1 MIYLICGVI
10 IGIVMGLTG
19 AGGALVAIPLFM
31 QFFSMGLKEASLYSL
46 IAVVV
51 ASLMNYFSQRASTQY
66 KTAII
71 IVTVSAIGSYLTAP
85 FKEVLPTLYVALILT
100 SISLYALYSVWK
112 PIKSPVSGTLLPAK
126 ESTPLSILVGFI
138 LGTLTTFTGLGGGV
152 LMLPILLSMYHYSQ
166 SQAVATSLFAVGL
179 SSLASLIVQISMGAD
194 FSIDL
199 GLGYLMVG
207 ILSSVFILKQF
218 VKRLPASVVTRTR
231 QVIFTFVVIL
241 AITKI
246 F

>member
-1 MIYLICGVI
+1 MIYLVCGVI

-31 QFFSMGLKEASLYSL
+31 HFFSMSLKEASVYSL
-46 IAVVV
+46 LAVVV
-51 ASLMNYFSQRASTQY
+51 ASLMNYFSQRVSTQY

-85 FKEVLPTLYVALILT
+85 FKEALPTLYVALILT

-112 PIKSPVSGTLLPAK
+112 PVKATVTGSLLSAK

-152 LMLPILLSMYHYSQ
+152 LMLPILLSMYRHSQ

-179 SSLASLIVQISMGAD
+179 SSLASLIVQISLGAE
-194 FSIDL
+194 FNIDI

-207 ILSSVFILKQF
+207 IFSSVFILKQF
-218 VKRLPASVVTRTR
+218 VKRLPASVVNRTR
-231 QVIFTFVVIL
+231 QVLFTFVVIL
-241 AITKI
+241 AISKI

>member
-1 MIYLICGVI
+1 VIYLICGVI

-31 QFFSMGLKEASLYSL
+31 HFFSMGLKEASVYSL
-46 IAVVV
+46 LAVVV
-51 ASLMNYFSQRASTQY
+51 ASLMNYFSQRSATQY
-66 KTAII
+66 KTAMI
-71 IVTVSAIGSYLTAP
+71 IVAVSAIGSYLTTP
-85 FKEVLPTLYVALILT
+85 FKEALPSFYAAIILST
-100 SISLYALYSVWK
+100 ISIYALYSVWR
-112 PIKSPVSGTLLPAK
+112 PLKSVGFGTLTRAK

-231 QVIFTFVVIL
+231 QVLFTFVVIL
-241 AITKI
+241 AISKI